1 MALKIPTEYHLIF
14 IVSFLERATQT
25 LEIIAL
31 KNYPFIFCMLIVE
44 LQTFPDE

>member
-1 MALKIPTEYHLIF
+1 MAVKIPTEYPLIF
-14 IVSFLERATQT
+14 IVSFLDRATQA

-31 KNYPFIFCMLIVE
+31 KNYPIIFYMLIVE